1 MVLETLVAKDQHI
14 LDVMVVLVVAL
25 DLAEVVIN
33 QVVELR
39 VKEILD
45 LDLELVVE
53 AARVMVVVL
62 EMVVKALVTEVQVFN
77 YQQFSKIL
85 LKQ

>member
-1 MVLETLVAKDQHI
+1 MK
-14 LDVMVVLVVAL
+14 
-25 DLAEVVIN
+25 
-33 QVVELR
+33 QVVELL

-45 LDLELVVE
+45 LDLILVVV
-53 AARVMVVVL
+53 AARVMLVVL
-62 EMVVKALVTEVQVFN
+62 EVVELLLVTEVQVFN